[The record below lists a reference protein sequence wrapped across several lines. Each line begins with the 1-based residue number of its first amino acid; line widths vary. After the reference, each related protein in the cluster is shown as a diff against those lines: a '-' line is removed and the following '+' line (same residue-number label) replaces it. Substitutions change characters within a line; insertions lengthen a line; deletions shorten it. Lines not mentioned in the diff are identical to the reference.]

1 MALSLRSF
9 VRKGGSG
16 ELQVSWFT
24 VPVVYVKKIGF
35 RWLRP
40 RPRPRPRKPNTNG
53 DGSHTHFAFGSA
65 PRLLIGRTAS
75 AYPRD
80 DAMHHAV

>member
-9 VRKGGSG
+9 GRKGGSG
-16 ELQVSWFT
+16 EFQVSWFT
-24 VPVVYVKKIGF
+24 VPVVDVKKIGF

-40 RPRPRPRKPNTNG
+40 RPRKPNTNG
-53 DGSHTHFAFGSA
+53 NGSHTHFAFGSA